1 MTCGNHAPGPS
12 TKRRS
17 STSFSPHPSVC
28 LPSSWTLVI
37 EIFFGPIKI
46 PTSQQQGAQGG
57 SVAAALLDDGTFEV
71 RAVTRDTSK
80 PAAVKLKEAGA
91 EVVFADLD
99 DEKSLEAV
107 LSGAYG
113 AFLVTNYVEHFSK
126 EKEVTQGKLVADL
139 SKRLALEIVVFSGLE
154 NVKKLTGGKLEVL
167 HLDGKGEVEEYFRE
181 IGVPMT
187 SVRLPYYYE
196 NMLTYFRPQKNKD
209 GDGYLLAIPMGDVP
223 LDAMSVKDLG
233 GVVVSILKS
242 PSEYIGKNIGLK
254 RERLTVAQY
263 AAIMSKVTGKD
274 IKDAKI
280 TLEAYEKLGL
290 PGAVEISN
298 MFRFFTMNPDRDVD
312 ITLKLNP
319 KAKTFQPWMEENKEA
334 FKDL

>member
-1 MTCGNHAPGPS
+1 MAN
-12 TKRRS
+12 KK
-17 STSFSPHPSVC
+17 V
-28 LPSSWTLVI
+28 LVV
-37 EIFFGPIKI
+37 FGA
-46 PTSQQQGAQGG
+46 TGAQGG

-80 PAAVKLKEAGA
+80 PVAVKLKEAGA
-91 EVVFADLD
+91 EVVSADLD
-99 DEKSLEAV
+99 NERSLEAA

-113 AFLVTNYVEHFSK
+113 AFLVTNFWEHKSK
-126 EKEVTQGKLVADL
+126 EKEITQGKLIADL

-154 NVKKLTGGKLEVL
+154 NVKKLTEGKLEVL
-167 HLDGKGEVEEYFRE
+167 HFDGKGEIEEYFRE

-187 SVRLPYYYE
+187 SVRLPGYYE
-196 NMLTYFRPQKNKD
+196 NLLTFFRPQKNKD
-209 GDGYLLAIPMGDVP
+209 GDGYSLAIPMGDVP
-223 LDAMSVKDLG
+223 LDGMSVTDLG

-242 PSEYIGKNIGLK
+242 PSDHVGKNIGLSTEK
-254 RERLTVAQY
+254 LTVAQY

-280 TLEAYEKLGL
+280 SLEAYEKLGF
-290 PGAVEISN
+290 PEASEVAK
-298 MFRFFTMNPDRDVD
+298 MFRFLVTKPEQDVD

-319 KAKTFQPWMEENKEA
+319 KAKTFEPWMEENKEA